1 MNHKGFW
8 SLIDEVNRKAQ
19 PWDRDSILITTQK
32 KLLERPRKEIVEFH
46 NYLKWYMDLAD
57 TPNLVA
63 AAVTI
68 NDGTSDDGFTD
79 FRAWLVSQGQEVY
92 RGALKR
98 ADLLAEL
105 DIPKEDYYTQFEFY
119 GYIGSYAYEVKSLLE
134 QKSIREIG
142 SNEYFELKP
151 KGVEMVRHILEYHC
165 AYTDPIADSKD
176 PVIKSL
182 YQLVQG
188 QMRSGSVYDAAEAHP
203 LSKQEKE
210 EIKTELEFEESP
222 GWKRRWMPADLQKI
236 VPELYSKYREHAYTL
251 GGI

>member
-8 SLIDEVNRKAQ
+8 SLIDEVNQEAKA
-19 PWDRDSILITTQK
+19 WDRDSILMTTQR
-32 KLLERPRKEIVEFH
+32 KLLELPRNEIVDFH
-46 NYLKWYMDLAD
+46 NYLTWYMDLAD

-63 AAVTI
+63 AAAVL
-68 NDGTSDDGFTD
+68 NDGISDDGFTD

-92 RGALKR
+92 RNALKH
-98 ADLLAEL
+98 ADSLAER

-134 QKSIREIG
+134 QKSIQEIG
-142 SNEYFELKP
+142 TNEYFALKS
-151 KGVEMVRHILEYHC
+151 KGINLVEHILEYHC
-165 AYTDPIADSKD
+165 AYTDPLADSKD

-182 YQLVQG
+182 YQLVRG
-188 QMRSGSVYDAAEAHP
+188 QMHSGSVYDAAKTHP

-210 EIKTELEFEESP
+210 KIRAELEFEKSP
-222 GWKRRWMPADLQKI
+222 GWKRCWMPDDLRKV